1 MAQISQITLADG
13 QTSPASHIFV
23 PTLPQQGSTPA
34 TWQNRE
40 TDTLVGSRKITLR
53 VSEAAN
59 KFMVEARI
67 SDPVL
72 SAIPDDCCTPQNV
85 PAVAYTNIVSLS
97 FSIAK
102 SATLQNRKDILAYAK
117 NLLQVAAVKDAVEK
131 LEQTW

>member
-13 QTSPASHIFV
+13 QTSPATHIFV

-59 KFMVEARI
+59 KFMVEARV

-72 SAIPDDCCTPQNV
+72 SAIPDDCCTPQNI

-102 SATLQNRKDILAYAK
+102 SATLQDRKDILAYAK

>member
-23 PTLPQQGSTPA
+23 PALPQQGSTPA

-40 TDTLVGSRKITLR
+40 TDTLAGSRKITLR

-72 SAIPDDCCTPQNV
+72 SVIPSDCCTPQNV

-102 SATLQNRKDILAYAK
+102 SATLQDRKDILAYAK
-117 NLLQVAAVKDAVEK
+117 NLLQVTAIKDAVEK